1 MTIQSG
7 DPIPKA
13 VFTVMTPDGPELRT
27 TDQIFGG
34 RKVVLFGVPGAFTP
48 LCDKQHL
55 PGFLNNA
62 AEFKARGID
71 DIMVTGIND
80 IFVMDAWAKSTG
92 SDRQITFLADGNG
105 DFARA
110 LGLTLD
116 LTQRGLGIRSQRYAM
131 IVDDGVVRSLNV
143 ETAPGKVDT
152 SSAEALLKQL

>member
-7 DPIPKA
+7 DRIPKA
-13 VFTVMTPDGPELRT
+13 AFTIMTPDGPELRT
-27 TDQIFGG
+27 SDQIFKG

-55 PGFLNNA
+55 PGFLDNA
-62 AEFKARGID
+62 GAFKARGID
-71 DIMVTGIND
+71 DVAVTGVND

-92 SDRQITFLADGNG
+92 AVGKITFLADGNG

-116 LTQRGLGIRSQRYAM
+116 LTARGLGIRSQRYAM
-131 IVDDGVVRSLNV
+131 IVDDGVVQKLNL
-143 ETAPGKVDT
+143 ETSPGKVET
-152 SSAEALLKQL
+152 SSAQALLNQL